1 MCLNVASL
9 MWDNIGC
16 KQDQVSFQ
24 EARPMKEEYKYMIG
38 AKDPEGIIR
47 AYALGDNKKATWKHC
62 EKMLTEYL
70 EGKKNIPFHRYKWA
84 DYTIE
89 QVHPETN

>member
-1 MCLNVASL
+1 
-9 MWDNIGC
+9 
-16 KQDQVSFQ
+16 
-24 EARPMKEEYKYMIG
+24 MKEEYKYMIG
-38 AKDPEGIIR
+38 AKDPNGIIR

-70 EGKKNIPFHRYKWA
+70 KKKAKSSFFHRYKWA
-84 DYTIE
+84 DYIIE

>member
-1 MCLNVASL
+1 MK
-9 MWDNIGC
+9 D
-16 KQDQVSFQ
+16 K
-24 EARPMKEEYKYMIG
+24 KEEYKYMIG